1 MPDGFDSLFLYQCVR
16 GREAMHLTLNQRERS
31 QPRFESG
38 RTHQFRK
45 RNSMAETSPFKRR
58 DVSSTLTASTTQLS
72 SNGSGR
78 GASNS
83 GMQVRFLLAAPRRV
97 RLDGQVLCLS
107 SRRSRVRIPYTSPRY
122 RHDLSKVGT
131 MFLTHEIG
139 VQFSVAAPGRPWSSA
154 HRHPFPKRDHAG
166 WIPAGLTIVPV
177 LRVSSNGFKALPSE
191 G

>member
-83 GMQVRFLLAAPRRV
+83 RMQVRFLLAAPCFQTMTCSTRWPSP
-97 RLDGQVLCLS
+97 LS
-107 SRRSRVRIPYTSPRY
+107 FKQRSRVRIPYTSPLY
-122 RHDLSKVGT
+122 RRDLSKVGT
-131 MFLTHEIG
+131 MSLTHGIG
-139 VQFSVAAPGRPWSSA
+139 VSSAQFSVAAPPARGRA
-154 HRHPFPKRDHAG
+154 HTGTRF
-166 WIPAGLTIVPV
+166 L
-177 LRVSSNGFKALPSE
+177 NGITQVGFLP

>member
-16 GREAMHLTLNQRERS
+16 GREAMHLTLNQREQS

-45 RNSMAETSPFKRR
+45 RNSMVETSPFKRR

-83 GMQVRFLLAAPRRV
+83 GMQVRFLLAAPLFQAMTCSTSWPSPLFFKQKIAGSNPVHVTIFRR
-97 RLDGQVLCLS
+97 
-107 SRRSRVRIPYTSPRY
+107 
-122 RHDLSKVGT
+122 DLSKVGT

-139 VQFSVAAPGRPWSSA
+139 VQFSVAAPNSPWSSCIQA
-154 HRHPFPKRDHAG
+154 
-166 WIPAGLTIVPV
+166 PV
-177 LRVSSNGFKALPSE
+177 S
-191 G
+191 

>member
-45 RNSMAETSPFKRR
+45 RNSMVETSPFKRR

-83 GMQVRFLLAAPRRV
+83 GMQVRFLLAAPCFQAMTCSTRWPSP
-97 RLDGQVLCLS
+97 LS
-107 SRRSRVRIPYTSPRY
+107 FKQKITGSSPVHVTTLPPRSVKG
-122 RHDLSKVGT
+122 RH
-131 MFLTHEIG
+131 H
-139 VQFSVAAPGRPWSSA
+139 
-154 HRHPFPKRDHAG
+154 
-166 WIPAGLTIVPV
+166 
-177 LRVSSNGFKALPSE
+177 VSHT
-191 G
+191 

>member
-1 MPDGFDSLFLYQCVR
+1 MPEGFDCLFLYQCVR

-72 SNGSGR
+72 SNGSGL

-83 GMQVRFLLAAPRRV
+83 GMQVRFLLAAPSY
-97 RLDGQVLCLS
+97 LQTMTCSTSGQVLCLS
-107 SRRSRVRIPYTSPRY
+107 SRRSRVRIPYTSPLY
-122 RHDLSKVGT
+122 RRDLSKVGT

-139 VQFSVAAPGRPWSSA
+139 VQFSVAAPGSPWSSA
-154 HRHPFPKRDHAG
+154 
-166 WIPAGLTIVPV
+166 
-177 LRVSSNGFKALPSE
+177 
-191 G
+191 

>member
-38 RTHQFRK
+38 RTHQISEASLK
-45 RNSMAETSPFKRR
+45 VEHSPFKRR

-72 SNGSGR
+72 FNGSGR

-107 SRRSRVRIPYTSPRY
+107 SRRSRVRIPYTSPLY
-122 RHDLSKVGT
+122 RRDLSKVGT

-139 VQFSVAAPGRPWSSA
+139 VHFSVAAPASPWSSA
-154 HRHPFPKRDHAG
+154 
-166 WIPAGLTIVPV
+166 
-177 LRVSSNGFKALPSE
+177 
-191 G
+191 

>member
-83 GMQVRFLLAAPRRV
+83 GMQVRFLLAAPRFQAMTCSTRWPSP
-97 RLDGQVLCLS
+97 LS
-107 SRRSRVRIPYTSPRY
+107 FKQKITGSNPVHSPLYRR
-122 RHDLSKVGT
+122 DLSKVGN

-139 VQFSVAAPGRPWSSA
+139 VQFSVAAPGSPWSSTS
-154 HRHPFPKRDHAG
+154 RHPFPKRDQGG
-166 WIPAGLTIVPV
+166 WIPARLTSFA
-177 LRVSSNGFKALPSE
+177 RVV
-191 G
+191 